1 MRVCHFCCFFL
12 TFHTYTQIYLC
23 AAYVYWGIA
32 IIIKNFVITSL
43 HHWTYARLDN
53 KEHCSL
59 SIFLHPDSVTFHMY
73 VCLQK
78 LYRRV
83 CMLCMIY
90 ENFIPYNNRDID
102 RFCIYFLIVRNGKR
116 SRLFL
121 FYDGCKWL
129 LVAAVLYDYECEW
142 SELACIIATL
152 GFLFFSLSTYIT
164 EKLTFLR
171 SFASKQ
177 CMTASV
183 GFCEWNRKVQRWLL
197 RLLLT
202 VAWLWFKCY
211 HGKRGPALVFAGLK
225 CIQETFS
232 AGNELWRITQIKIMA
247 SYVEIL
253 TQNIEKFE
261 HFFSCINAW
270 MLN

>member
-1 MRVCHFCCFFL
+1 MDWEHLTTPHMRVCHFCCFFL
-12 TFHTYTQIYLC
+12 TFHTYTHIYPW

-32 IIIKNFVITSL
+32 IIIKNFVIASL

-90 ENFIPYNNRDID
+90 ENSTPYNNRDID
-102 RFCIYFLIVRNGKR
+102 RLCIYFLIFRNEKR

-121 FYDGCKWL
+121 SSDGCKWL
-129 LVAAVLYDYECEW
+129 LVAAVLNDYEYEW

-152 GFLFFSLSTYIT
+152 GFLFSPSPPT
-164 EKLTFLR
+164 
-171 SFASKQ
+171 
-177 CMTASV
+177 
-183 GFCEWNRKVQRWLL
+183 
-197 RLLLT
+197 
-202 VAWLWFKCY
+202 
-211 HGKRGPALVFAGLK
+211 
-225 CIQETFS
+225 
-232 AGNELWRITQIKIMA
+232 
-247 SYVEIL
+247 
-253 TQNIEKFE
+253 
-261 HFFSCINAW
+261 
-270 MLN
+270 